1 MTMVTESRIERLT
14 RLQSIPDDDQ
24 IDPTLA
30 QVRRLPDRRRILTD
44 DQKPLV
50 DLEVVLVREVD
61 RLETALEVA
70 REDLR
75 RYRMSHGND
84 ARP

>member
-1 MTMVTESRIERLT
+1 MSISNRIERIA
-14 RLQSIPDDDQ
+14 RLHAVGDDDQ

-50 DLEVVLVREVD
+50 DLETVLVREVD
-61 RLETALEVA
+61 RLETALEEA